1 MLLNVAASS
10 ARPDVF
16 RDHEIKVRK
25 RKQRNIKR
33 LFDNP
38 NNLKD
43 PIR

>member
-1 MLLNVAASS
+1 MSLNVAASI
-10 ARPDVF
+10 ARHGVF